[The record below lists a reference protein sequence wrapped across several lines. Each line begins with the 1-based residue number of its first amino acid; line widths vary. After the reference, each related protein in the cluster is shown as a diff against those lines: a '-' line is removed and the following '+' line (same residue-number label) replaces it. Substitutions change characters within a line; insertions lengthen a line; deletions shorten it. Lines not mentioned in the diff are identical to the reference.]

1 MEAKSTEMGT
11 ANPDK
16 NLEKQ
21 IEETGA
27 KLESPPTSTDDL
39 LSLLDEAEALLTRV
53 DQSPSPSMTSALEP
67 MMAALAAKGMLSH
80 SDIDVR
86 VAVAACISE
95 ITRITAPDA
104 PYGDD
109 LMKDLFKRIVES
121 FERLDD
127 LTGRSFSKRVSIL
140 ETVAKVRSC
149 VVMLDL
155 ECDDLILEMFQH
167 FLKTISLKHQDNI
180 FSSMETIMSLVIEES
195 EDISK
200 DLVLCLLQSV
210 RKDRME
216 RLSVSYKLG
225 EKVIRNCADKL
236 KPSVMELIGDKTN
249 EYSKF
254 VVSLCQDMSDA
265 MEQSDVE
272 ASAKNAPEESKI
284 SERTVSDDRP
294 QESAKAVDQE
304 PEAEC
309 PEEVGSAAQNGEVA
323 HPLAVDGNGESIV
336 EEPPSPKQKAER
348 PSRVIKKTAK
358 AKEAETKAT
367 PPTKSNKRKATPAKQ
382 TESSGSQEVL
392 SDKKEEEVEPKPAD
406 PDSSTPVPE
415 SGSRPKRGR
424 SGTTAKKA
432 AEAKKEVV
440 EGASDSEGRS
450 LRQLARKGATA
461 SVEAKQKSGSK
472 SQKKEEGTKGQKKE
486 EEAAPVTSDGDT
498 SEDIRVKDMVAAKAN
513 LKKIIKEKANVG
525 ESSVPKRK
533 RGPEKE
539 KEKEDKDEDKASGR
553 KKQKIYDENI
563 IGQRI
568 KVWWPDDKVFYN
580 GTVGKYNR
588 SDKKH
593 TVTYDDGDVEVL
605 NLKNETWE
613 VLEEGKED
621 APAAD
626 SSKSKNAKTS
636 AVKEMKETPKSSK
649 SVTKSKAKEPA
660 ETPKSATSSKK
671 DAKSKESGVK
681 TTPKSKSS
689 GPPEKASGAKSGSG
703 AKSASVTKNSSK
715 RKGGRN

>member
-21 IEETGA
+21 IEETGG
-27 KLESPPTSTDDL
+27 KLESPPTSTDEL

-53 DQSPSPSMTSALEP
+53 DQSPCPSMTSALEP

-236 KPSVMELIGDKTN
+236 KPLVMELIGDKTN

-254 VVSLCQDMSDA
+254 VLSLCQDMSDA

-336 EEPPSPKQKAER
+336 EEPPSPRQKAER
-348 PSRVIKKTAK
+348 PTRVIKKTTK

-367 PPTKSNKRKATPAKQ
+367 PPIKSNKRKATPAKQ

-392 SDKKEEEVEPKPAD
+392 SDKKEEEAEPKPAD

-450 LRQLARKGATA
+450 LRQSVRKGAAA
-461 SVEAKQKSGSK
+461 SVDAKQKGGSK

-486 EEAAPVTSDGDT
+486 EAAPATSDGDA
-498 SEDIRVKDMVAAKAN
+498 SEDIRVKDMLAAKAN

-525 ESSVPKRK
+525 ESSVSKRK

-539 KEKEDKDEDKASGR
+539 KKEDKDEDKVSGR
-553 KKQKIYDENI
+553 KKQKIYDESI
-563 IGQRI
+563 IGERI

-593 TVTYDDGDVEVL
+593 TVTYDDGDIEVL

-613 VLEEGKED
+613 FVEQGKED

-636 AVKEMKETPKSSK
+636 TVKEMKETPKSSK
-649 SVTKSKAKEPA
+649 SAAKSKAKEPA
-660 ETPKSATSSKK
+660 ETPKSAMSSKK

-681 TTPKSKSS
+681 MTPKSKSS

-703 AKSASVTKNSSK
+703 SKNSSK